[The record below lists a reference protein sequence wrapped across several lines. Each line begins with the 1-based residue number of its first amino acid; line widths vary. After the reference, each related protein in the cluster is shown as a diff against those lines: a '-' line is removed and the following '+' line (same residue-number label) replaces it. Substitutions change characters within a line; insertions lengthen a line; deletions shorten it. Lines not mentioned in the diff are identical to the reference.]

1 MLHPKPIHVE
11 RLVDGTTVE
20 VALQYNDGFAE
31 TVLAFAN
38 NIHTIDGGTHVAGF
52 RAALTGSLND
62 WARKSSTMSEKDAN
76 LTGDD
81 VREGLTA
88 VISVKLTDPQFEGQT
103 KAKLGNADVKGIVQR
118 VVSEGIAQHLEENP
132 ADGRRIIEKSITAAR
147 AREAARKARDLVI
160 RKGAL
165 DGMALPGKLAD
176 CQERDPARSELYIVE
191 GDSAGGS
198 AKQGRDRRF
207 QAVLPMFGKM
217 LNVEKARL
225 DRVLSSEKIRPLII
239 ALGAGIGD
247 QFDISKLRY
256 HRICLLSDAD
266 VDGAH
271 ISTLL
276 LTFFF
281 RHMPS
286 VIDEGY
292 LYLCQ
297 PPLYRVST
305 GKVTRYAKDEKERD
319 AGGQGALARGTHQE
333 HQRAALQ
340 GSGRDERR
348 PALGDHHEPGDT
360 DAAPG
365 FGGRRGRGGRD
376 LQHAHGRARRAAA
389 GLHPRRGPQGPQPGL
404 LGAGAQERPMP
415 SRHVADI
422 RQVESKTGRKVEE
435 WCELLEANGVG
446 DRREA
451 VNMLRD
457 GYAVSHAFALAI
469 ADECLRAPVTT
480 TTSSTGPTT
489 TARTAAGEL
498 RPAPR
503 PPLRSG
509 RAAGSWRPTAAATP
523 SPTTTALPAA
533 TRTRSACTCTS
544 SWARARRSTT
554 WTASADFV
562 GWEDKVHGG
571 MLATLLDEV
580 MAWAPSSYD
589 SWAVTAEMNLRFR
602 SPANPGEELSARG
615 WVTQRRR
622 RIYHVRGEI
631 HGEDGRLIAEAE
643 GHSWVQR
650 PRRRQR
656 SSDATLRPAKR
667 QKRQRR
673 HADDHQTS

>member
-1 MLHPKPIHVE
+1 MTAQPAGRARRTKGPVADYTAATIQVLEGLTAVRKRPSMYIGSTDSRGLHQLVWEVVDNSIDEAMANVATRIEVTIHADGQLEVVDDGRGIPVGRHSSGKDALEVVHTVLHAGGKFGGGGYKVSGGLHGVGVSVVNALSSAMRVEVLRDGKRYVQEYGRGTPKGRVRQVGGAAEANRGLTPGWNRKHGTRTFFTADPEIFEERDFSWELIATRLRESAYLNKGLWIRLRDERSDREKNFYFEGGVTSFVRHLNRRREVLNPRPIHVE
-11 RLVDGTTVE
+11 RLVDSTSVE

-31 TVLAFAN
+31 NVLPFAN
-38 NIHTIDGGTHVAGF
+38 NIHTVDGGTHVTGF

-62 WARKSSTMSEKDAN
+62 WARKAGVLSEKDAN
-76 LTGDD
+76 LSGDD

-103 KAKLGNADVKGIVQR
+103 KAKLGNAEVKGIVQA
-118 VVSEGIAQHLEENP
+118 VVTDGIVQHLEENP

-247 QFDISKLRY
+247 QFDITKLRY

-281 RHMPS
+281 RHMPN
-286 VIDEGY
+286 VIEEGY

-319 AGGQGALARGTHQE
+319 AAIKELSREGKTKNVSV
-333 HQRAALQ
+333 QRFKGLGEMNADQLWETTMNPDTRILLQ
-340 GSGRDERR
+340 VSVREASEADETFSTLMGERV
-348 PALGDHHEPGDT
+348 E
-360 DAAPG
+360 
-365 FGGRRGRGGRD
+365 
-376 LQHAHGRARRAAA
+376 
-389 GLHPRRGPQGPQPGL
+389 PRR
-404 LGAGAQERPMP
+404 
-415 SRHVADI
+415 DFI
-422 RQVESKTGRKVEE
+422 RAEARKVRN
-435 WCELLEANGVG
+435 L
-446 DRREA
+446 
-451 VNMLRD
+451 
-457 GYAVSHAFALAI
+457 
-469 ADECLRAPVTT
+469 
-480 TTSSTGPTT
+480 
-489 TARTAAGEL
+489 
-498 RPAPR
+498 
-503 PPLRSG
+503 
-509 RAAGSWRPTAAATP
+509 
-523 SPTTTALPAA
+523 
-533 TRTRSACTCTS
+533 
-544 SWARARRSTT
+544 
-554 WTASADFV
+554 DF
-562 GWEDKVHGG
+562 
-571 MLATLLDEV
+571 
-580 MAWAPSSYD
+580 
-589 SWAVTAEMNLRFR
+589 
-602 SPANPGEELSARG
+602 
-615 WVTQRRR
+615 
-622 RIYHVRGEI
+622 
-631 HGEDGRLIAEAE
+631 
-643 GHSWVQR
+643 
-650 PRRRQR
+650 
-656 SSDATLRPAKR
+656 
-667 QKRQRR
+667 
-673 HADDHQTS
+673 